1 MKRFPCCLKLVL
13 VLVAPQAQL
22 DQYRRRMQQDVS
34 EMVTRVRVEGVD
46 RIMKLRKK
54 LGSTDDGDAL
64 VQLKVQYD
72 Q

>member
-1 MKRFPCCLKLVL
+1 
-13 VLVAPQAQL
+13 
-22 DQYRRRMQQDVS
+22 MQQDVS